1 MLLTDQYRL
10 QPTLLG
16 DLEPLG
22 ELVRRHWNY
31 APGQRLDWLR
41 RTRSQMNRCS
51 LSEPIGDIP
60 SKVDYYSQAAD
71 LKETK
76 GLVPEYKEIDGD
88 CQQQNVMGLDKS
100 WKRWLIPD
108 KTGKRGGKP
117 RLKKQGG
124 ICSFTFPR
132 VNSPKAGE
140 IPVVLHRPIPD
151 EFAIKQAT
159 IVRKTDG

>member
-41 RTRSQMNRCS
+41 RTRSQMDRCS

-88 CQQQNVMGLDKS
+88 CQQ
-100 WKRWLIPD
+100 
-108 KTGKRGGKP
+108 
-117 RLKKQGG
+117 
-124 ICSFTFPR
+124 
-132 VNSPKAGE
+132 
-140 IPVVLHRPIPD
+140 
-151 EFAIKQAT
+151 
-159 IVRKTDG
+159 